1 MTRTTNT
8 ELEKKST
15 MALALI
21 VEDGK
26 LPRNGIYIHSAD
38 HHHLREANKRV
49 TPQRQWSSLAWGD
62 LDRLATAVIVF
73 GERGG
78 SFPVS
83 IAAFTSRG
91 MHSLHRMAHGDG
103 RRDRLVS
110 RHVA

>member
-1 MTRTTNT
+1 
-8 ELEKKST
+8 
-15 MALALI
+15 
-21 VEDGK
+21 
-26 LPRNGIYIHSAD
+26 
-38 HHHLREANKRV
+38 
-49 TPQRQWSSLAWGD
+49 

-110 RHVA
+110 SVATAWLGLAWLGWSWLGLMWLNNLVIVAENAYFEQYII